1 MTAMAM
7 GDLAIMLAAWLPALV
22 AGVAWSWTRHRPLQ
36 YADRVVVSLTTGNA
50 IEGTLMRNR
59 GGYLTLAEAV
69 VIAPEGKES
78 VALEGRVVIP
88 AGGVTYLSKTWVAT
102 AGRAA

>member
-1 MTAMAM
+1 MTVVAIV
-7 GDLAIMLAAWLPALV
+7 LAVWLPALV

-50 IEGTLMRNR
+50 IEGTLVRNR
-59 GGYLTLAEAV
+59 GGYLTLAEAAV
-69 VIAPEGKES
+69 VIPEGEGP